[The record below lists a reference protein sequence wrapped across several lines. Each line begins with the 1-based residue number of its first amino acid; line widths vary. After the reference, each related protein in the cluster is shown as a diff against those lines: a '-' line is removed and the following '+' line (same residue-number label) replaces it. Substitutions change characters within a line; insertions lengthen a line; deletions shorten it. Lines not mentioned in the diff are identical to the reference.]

1 MELFA
6 KVKDSQ
12 GNYNTMSNFTEITDI
27 YGEDEV
33 RIVLL
38 GKTGSGKSS
47 VGNTILGENVFEAA
61 CSPQSQTNICKRHE
75 KEINGR
81 RIVVIDTPGIFDTD
95 QKEQQLKAE
104 IISSLVECAPGP
116 HAFILV
122 LEVARYTRE
131 NQEAVK
137 KLLKY
142 FSGDVL
148 SHMVLL
154 FTHGDDLGQN
164 MTIHDFINQCH
175 VEGKTLKELVEKC
188 GNRVHVIDNTHWNK
202 DDNSRVSAVLAELE
216 RLNISRQ
223 SMIQI
228 VKEIQSNQTDET
240 PWFNILSDPDD
251 NVEAEWQVGSG
262 NQSREYRSNIF
273 QLTQLMKSINNILIE
288 TDKEPYKNEALEET
302 GEAIKDEVNNII
314 QEMKDEGK
322 IRDMTEVDMVVTR
335 RRAIERVRTK
345 LERELAGVAV
355 GLLLGAL
362 LGVGVGLAAPVVL
375 VAGLVRAGW
384 RKLTH
389 QRPQAGGAPVE
400 PEAVGVGALAGVGV
414 AAGVSAEITA
424 ASVAAA
430 GAEAAALGAGAATGI
445 GAGVGAGLLFL
456 YGAGKGATSGYEMS
470 KTSDNPNQAA
480 SKVAQALA
488 DKAEDVMKAC
498 WNLGN
503 KTETGDEAER
513 LLH

>member
-12 GNYNTMSNFTEITDI
+12 GNYNTMSNFTEITNI

-38 GKTGSGKSS
+38 GKPGAGKSS
-47 VGNTILGENVFEAA
+47 AGNTILGENVFEAA
-61 CSPQSQTNICKRHE
+61 CSPESQTNICKRHE

-81 RIVVIDTPGIFDTD
+81 NIVVIDTPGIFDPD
-95 QKEQQLKAE
+95 RKEKELKAE

-122 LEVARYTRE
+122 LEVGRYTKE
-131 NQEAVK
+131 HQEAVK

-154 FTHGDDLGQN
+154 FTHGDNLEEN
-164 MTIHDFINQCH
+164 MTIHDFINQGN

-188 GNRVHVIDNTHWNK
+188 GNRVHVIDNKHWNK
-202 DDNSRVSAVLAELE
+202 DSRVSAVLAELGK
-216 RLNISRQ
+216 LNISQ
-223 SMIQI
+223 QAMIQI
-228 VKEIQSNQTDET
+228 VEEIQANETDET

-251 NVEAEWQVGSG
+251 NIEAERQVESG
-262 NQSREYRSNIF
+262 DQIREYRSNKF

-288 TDKEPYKNEALEET
+288 KDNKPYKNEALEET
-302 GEAIKDEVNNII
+302 GEAIKEEVNNII

-322 IRDMTEVDMVVTR
+322 IRDMTEVDMVTIR

-345 LERELAGVAV
+345 IERELAGVAV
-355 GLLLGAL
+355 GVLLGAL

-400 PEAVGVGALAGVGV
+400 REAVGVGALAGVGV

-424 ASVAAA
+424 ASLAAA

-445 GAGVGAGLLFL
+445 GAGIGSGLLFL

-470 KTSDNPNQAA
+470 KTSDSPNQAA

-488 DKAEDVMKAC
+488 DKAEDILKAC

-503 KTETGDEAER
+503 ETETADEAE
-513 LLH
+513 

>member
-1 MELFA
+1 MVHCDRGCFQAISVSEDTQVASADVFVSTTIDA
-6 KVKDSQ
+6 YHQRPSSGVKDSQ
-12 GNYNTMSNFTEITDI
+12 GDYNTMSNFTEITNI

-38 GKTGSGKSS
+38 GKTGAGKSS
-47 VGNTILGENVFEAA
+47 AGNTILGENVFEAA

-81 RIVVIDTPGIFDTD
+81 NIVVIDTPGLFDTD
-95 QKEQQLKAE
+95 QKEKQPKAE

-137 KLLKY
+137 KLLNY

-148 SHMVLL
+148 SRMVLL
-154 FTHGDDLGQN
+154 FTHGDNLEEN
-164 MTIHDFINQCH
+164 MTIHDFINQ
-175 VEGKTLKELVEKC
+175 
-188 GNRVHVIDNTHWNK
+188 
-202 DDNSRVSAVLAELE
+202 
-216 RLNISRQ
+216 
-223 SMIQI
+223 
-228 VKEIQSNQTDET
+228 
-240 PWFNILSDPDD
+240 DPDD
-251 NVEAEWQVGSG
+251 NVEAEWQVESG
-262 NQSREYRSNIF
+262 DQSREYRSNTF

-288 TDKEPYKNEALEET
+288 KNNKPYKNEALEET
-302 GEAIKDEVNNII
+302 GEAIKEEANNII
-314 QEMKDEGK
+314 QEMKDEGEFSDLK
-322 IRDMTEVDMVVTR
+322 EVDMVAIR

-345 LERELAGVAV
+345 IERQLAGVAV
-355 GLLLGAL
+355 GMLLGAL

-384 RKLTH
+384 RKLSH

-424 ASVAAA
+424 AV
-430 GAEAAALGAGAATGI
+430 GVEAAALGAGAATGI

-470 KTSDNPNQAA
+470 KTSDSPNQAA
-480 SKVAQALA
+480 STVAQALA
-488 DKAEDVMKAC
+488 DKAEDVLKAC
-498 WNLGN
+498 WNLGSE
-503 KTETGDEAER
+503 TETEDEAER

>member
-1 MELFA
+1 
-6 KVKDSQ
+6 
-12 GNYNTMSNFTEITDI
+12 MSNFTEITNI

-33 RIVLL
+33 RILLL
-38 GKTGSGKSS
+38 GKTGAGKSS
-47 VGNTILGENVFEAA
+47 AGNTILGVNVFEPA
-61 CSPQSQTNICKRHE
+61 CSPQSQTNICKRYE

-81 RIVVIDTPGIFDTD
+81 NIVVIDTPGFFDTD
-95 QKEQQLKAE
+95 REEKQLKAE

-122 LEVARYTRE
+122 LEVAKYTRE
-131 NQEAVK
+131 NQETVK

-154 FTHGDDLGQN
+154 FTHGDNLEEN
-164 MTIHDFINQCH
+164 MTIHDFINQGN
-175 VEGKTLKELVEKC
+175 VERKTLKELAEKC
-188 GNRVHVIDNTHWNK
+188 GNRVHVIDNKHWSK
-202 DDNSRVSAVLAELE
+202 DSRVSAVLAELE
-216 RLNISRQ
+216 KLNISQQ

-228 VKEIQSNQTDET
+228 VEEIQANQTDET
-240 PWFNILSDPDD
+240 PWFNILSHPGD
-251 NVEAEWQVGSG
+251 NIEEEWEVISG
-262 NQSREYRSNIF
+262 DQSREYRSNTF
-273 QLTQLMKSINNILIE
+273 QLTQLMKTINNILIE
-288 TDKEPYKNEALEET
+288 KDNKPYKNEALGET
-302 GEAIKDEVNNII
+302 GKAIKEEVNNII

-322 IRDMTEVDMVVTR
+322 IRDMTEADMVAIR

-345 LERELAGVAV
+345 IERQLAGVTV
-355 GLLLGAL
+355 GILLGAL

-375 VAGLVRAGW
+375 VPGLIRAVW

-400 PEAVGVGALAGVGV
+400 PEAVGVEALAGIGV

-456 YGAGKGATSGYEMS
+456 YGAGKGAMSGYKMS
-470 KTSDNPNQAA
+470 KTSDTPNQAA
-480 SKVAQALA
+480 SKVAHALA
-488 DKAEDVMKAC
+488 DKAEDVLKAC
-498 WNLGN
+498 WYLGN
-503 KTETGDEAER
+503 ETETEDEAER